1 MHHAHELH
9 AAHPTQHR
17 SSIPFPTL
25 RLDVHSQSTEAAR
38 AVQQECDGAPMRRMR
53 YTHWYL
59 GRGFGSCCSWL
70 QQELQSPIADFCVR
84 FECRRLF
91 QQEPVVH
98 FVVLF
103 THCAMAVR
111 VPLLASL
118 LSLIVATCSAAPYI
132 ARPLKY
138 DPSYV
143 PIARSFLRN
152 VLFHTLFITLHPGMT
167 TKPLP
172 TGPSSQQGSAVSVA
186 SLLPLTSRLT
196 TPLTQLLSI

>member
-1 MHHAHELH
+1 M
-9 AAHPTQHR
+9 
-17 SSIPFPTL
+17 
-25 RLDVHSQSTEAAR
+25 
-38 AVQQECDGAPMRRMR
+38 QQECDGAPMRRMR
-53 YTHWYL
+53 YRYL
-59 GRGFGSCCSWL
+59 GRGWL
-70 QQELQSPIADFCVR
+70 LLLLAVARVAVAYRRFFLR
-84 FECRRLF
+84 FEAEVFLSKILSSISF
-91 QQEPVVH
+91 
-98 FVVLF
+98 VLF

-152 VLFHTLFITLHPGMT
+152 VLFHTVFITLHPGMT
-167 TKPLP
+167 TKPLR
-172 TGPSSQQGSAVSVA
+172 TRPSSQQGPAVLVA

-196 TPLTQLLSI
+196 TPLTQLSSI